1 MGDRYFHENSNNQ
14 IFFMFE
20 TNKPKCWEKSL
31 LLIEIGGDWK
41 IARAPIDKSQTKVD
55 MSLRKKL

>member
-1 MGDRYFHENSNNQ
+1 MKTVIIKY
-14 IFFMFE
+14 FFMFE
-20 TNKPKCWEKSL
+20 TYKPKCWEKSL